1 MPDPIASA
9 DKETALAPREAP
21 SAEPT
26 AMGRTHAQKRAWYAE
41 RRIRKL
47 RGTVPD
53 IPDGVLTRTAL
64 RRLSCSVRRAGRGVQ
79 ATLGDRAQV
88 DVNAQASVNA
98 RADDHARVDGN
109 TRVNGHTQAGE
120 IPGEGAF
127 K

>member
-64 RRLSCSVRRAGRGVQ
+64 RLLSCSVRRAGCGVQ
-79 ATLGDRAQV
+79 ATLGVRAQ
-88 DVNAQASVNA
+88 
-98 RADDHARVDGN
+98 ADDHARVDGN
-109 TRVNGHTQAGE
+109 TRVNGHAQAGE
-120 IPGEGAF
+120 IPGEGAS

>member
-9 DKETALAPREAP
+9 DKETASAPREAP

-26 AMGRTHAQKRAWYAE
+26 AMGRTLAQKRAWYAE

-79 ATLGDRAQV
+79 ATLWLG
-88 DVNAQASVNA
+88 
-98 RADDHARVDGN
+98 DHARVDGN
-109 TRVNGHTQAGE
+109 TRVNGHAQAGE
-120 IPGEGAF
+120 IPGEGAS